1 MREDDRHGA
10 GTRRSPFTVEIAGRT
25 LAILL
30 AAFLLAWVGSRLG
43 NFLMIAVFAVLLA
56 TAIDEPVSWLQRR
69 GVPRPL
75 GIGLHYL
82 ALLAVLALVVVV
94 LIPLVAAEGLLLR
107 REIPAYVQELEVRL
121 AALNPQAAADLSF
134 SRIAAEGGGNVGALA
149 GRLTQVTMDAAR
161 TLLYVFITLVLAFFL
176 AADPGMVGKLVARF
190 AAPRH
195 QARILAVASRS
206 RDRIGAW
213 ARGQVLIAII
223 FGLAMGIGLR
233 LIGVPYAVSLGT
245 TAGVLEIFP
254 YVGGAITVVLAAIT
268 ALSVGIPQVIGVL
281 VLYLVLVNLES
292 HVLAPLL
299 FGKAVGLPP
308 VAILVAL
315 LAGVELLGI
324 LGALLAIP
332 IAVILWVVVDEVWP
346 APNGPVPATVHGA
359 DATSQATRRASTEP
373 A

>member
-1 MREDDRHGA
+1 MRDDGPHGA

-30 AAFLLAWVGSRLG
+30 AAFALAWMGSRLG
-43 NFLMIAVFAVLLA
+43 NFLMIAVFAILLA
-56 TAIDEPVSWLQRR
+56 TAIDEPVSWLERR

-94 LIPLVAAEGLLLR
+94 LVPLVAAEGLLLR
-107 REIPAYVQELEVRL
+107 QEIPAYVQAVESRL
-121 AALNPQAAADLSF
+121 AAMNPQAAADLSF
-134 SRIAAEGGGNVGALA
+134 SRIAQEGSGNVGALA
-149 GRLTQVTMDAAR
+149 GRLTRVTLDAAR

-176 AADPGMVGKLVARF
+176 AAEPGIVGKLVARF
-190 AAPRH
+190 APVRH
-195 QARILAVASRS
+195 QPRVLAVAARS

-213 ARGQVLIAII
+213 ARGQVLIAMI

-233 LIGVPYAVSLGT
+233 IIGVPYAVSLGT
-245 TAGVLEIFP
+245 AAGVLEIFP
-254 YVGGAITVVLAAIT
+254 YVGGAITVVLAALT
-268 ALSVGIPQVIGVL
+268 ALSVGVPQVIAVL
-281 VLYLVLVNLES
+281 VLYLILVNLES

-299 FGKAVGLPP
+299 FGKAIGLPP

-332 IAVILWVVVDEVWP
+332 IAVILWVIVDEVWP
-346 APNGPVPATVHGA
+346 APNVPAPARDA
-359 DATSQATRRASTEP
+359 DAAAPAAQPVTAEP